1 MKFSTQAAI
10 AAGIF
15 ILIAVALT
23 RGGNPSGSAPD
34 GSNGNVSV
42 VDGQQIVT
50 IRAKG
55 GYLPGTTDVKA
66 GIPTILRVITSATY
80 DCSSAIRIPSL
91 RIGKNLP
98 PSGTTD
104 IALGTLQPGILQG
117 TCGMGMYRFE
127 LNAQ

>member
-1 MKFSTQAAI
+1 MKFSTQVAI

-15 ILIAVALT
+15 VLVAIALT
-23 RGGNPSGSAPD
+23 RGGDRAPSETAYGD
-34 GSNGNVSV
+34 GNVAIV
-42 VDGQQIVT
+42 NGQQIVT

-104 IALGTLQPGILQG
+104 IALGELSPGILQG

-127 LNAQ
+127 LNAR